1 MEVEVIRLYVDSQP
15 PGCDVLQL
23 GIYSANIRRKLLSV
37 FVLPVTAG
45 PFDISVSMNKS
56 SPTRRQTS
64 EGHRPSAICKGMK
77 NRTIKLVLLFHGTEV
92 CSG

>member
-1 MEVEVIRLYVDSQP
+1 MIRLYVDSHP

-23 GIYSANIRRKLLSV
+23 GIYSANIPRKLLPL
-37 FVLPVTAG
+37 FVLPLTAG
-45 PFDISVSMNKS
+45 PCDISVSTNKS

-64 EGHRPSAICKGMK
+64 EGHRPTAISKGMK
-77 NRTIKLVLLFHGTEV
+77 NRTIKLVLLFHGTKV